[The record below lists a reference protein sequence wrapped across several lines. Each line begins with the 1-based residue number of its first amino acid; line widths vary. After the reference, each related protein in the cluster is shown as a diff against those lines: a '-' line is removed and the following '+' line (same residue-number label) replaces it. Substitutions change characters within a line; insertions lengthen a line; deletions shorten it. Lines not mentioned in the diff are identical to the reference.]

1 MAIFHGPPA
10 DMRIIFLMRFTPLAI
25 SLTCLGF
32 LGVLGVLLPTSAGSS
47 PAGQRV
53 STPAL
58 VAPHASAA
66 QSPAPSAPLCPTTFL
81 IQRCGTA
88 KCHGGEKP
96 KEGLDL
102 SSEAALQA
110 TAIGK
115 DAAQASLKRI
125 APGDPEASYLF
136 LKITKQ
142 RRTDDKRIKWRSM
155 PPGPLPLNESEIT
168 LIETWI
174 KAGAKVE

>member
-1 MAIFHGPPA
+1 
-10 DMRIIFLMRFTPLAI
+10 MRFTPLAI
-25 SLTCLGF
+25 SLSCLGV
-32 LGVLGVLLPTSAGSS
+32 LGVLGVLLPTLAGSS
-47 PAGQRV
+47 PAGQPV
-53 STPAL
+53 SAPAL
-58 VAPHASAA
+58 AAPHASAA
-66 QSPAPSAPLCPTTFL
+66 QGPAPSAPLCPTTLL

-102 SSEAALQA
+102 SSVATLQA

-136 LKITKQ
+136 LKLTKF
-142 RRTDDKRIKWRSM
+142 RRADDKRLKWRNM
-155 PPGPLPLNESEIT
+155 PPGPLPLDKSEIA
-168 LIETWI
+168 LIEAWI

>member
-1 MAIFHGPPA
+1 
-10 DMRIIFLMRFTPLAI
+10 MRFTPLAI
-25 SLTCLGF
+25 SLTGF
-32 LGVLGVLLPTSAGSS
+32 GVLGVLGFLVHTRAGSS
-47 PAGQRV
+47 PAGHPV
-53 STPAL
+53 SAPAL
-58 VAPHASAA
+58 AAPHASAA
-66 QSPAPSAPLCPTTFL
+66 QSSAPSAPLCPTTLL

-102 SSEAALQA
+102 SSVAALQA

-136 LKITKQ
+136 LKLTKF
-142 RRTDDKRIKWRSM
+142 RRTDDKRLKWRAM
-155 PPGPLPLNESEIT
+155 PPGPKPMDESEIA